1 MVGTTTD
8 RKAQTAR
15 ERDAL
20 IAEADLQTRA
30 IMRLSAWKRIA
41 YSLLAVGALMA
52 YWNIP
57 GRAVLGPCR
66 GNRHLHRVSV
76 RFCHAPHGGGARQ
89 GQRTR
94 DDVRRRDRHG
104 GCPQGRLRGQGLSC
118 RGCELGSFAE
128 ERTGGLRHLS
138 VGAQRSPCTPPFEMT
153 S

>member
-52 YWNIP
+52 YWNIYQEGP
-57 GRAVLGPCR
+57 FWALVAGIVTFVASVFASVMLHMVVERAKA
-66 GNRHLHRVSV
+66 NV
-76 RFCHAPHGGGARQ
+76 RAMMSAAGIDMGDAPKGG
-89 GQRTR
+89 
-94 DDVRRRDRHG
+94 
-104 GCPQGRLRGQGLSC
+104 
-118 RGCELGSFAE
+118 
-128 ERTGGLRHLS
+128 S
-138 VGAQRSPCTPPFEMT
+138 VGKG
-153 S
+153 

>member
-52 YWNIP
+52 YWNIYQEGP
-57 GRAVLGPCR
+57 FWALVVGIVTFIASVFASVMLYMVVERAKA
-66 GNRHLHRVSV
+66 NV
-76 RFCHAPHGGGARQ
+76 RAMMSAAGIDMGDAPKGG
-89 GQRTR
+89 
-94 DDVRRRDRHG
+94 
-104 GCPQGRLRGQGLSC
+104 
-118 RGCELGSFAE
+118 
-128 ERTGGLRHLS
+128 S
-138 VGAQRSPCTPPFEMT
+138 VGKG
-153 S
+153 